1 MRTLLFCLALAPL
14 VLSAQTATKPTTTT
28 AAKAIKWVTIE
39 EAQALAKKAPKPLFV
54 DVYTSWCGPC
64 RQENPNVVAAFNKF
78 KDKNFTILGVSLDR
92 PGQKGNWLEAI
103 KKDKLTWTQVSD
115 LQFWSSPVVP
125 LYKIEGIPYN
135 VLVDPQGKIIAEN
148 LRGPELESKL
158 QQVLPQ

>member
-1 MRTLLFCLALAPL
+1 MFHWIAP
-14 VLSAQTATKPTTTT
+14 
-28 AAKAIKWVTIE
+28 
-39 EAQALAKKAPKPLFV
+39 
-54 DVYTSWCGPC
+54 D
-64 RQENPNVVAAFNKF
+64 
-78 KDKNFTILGVSLDR
+78 
-92 PGQKGNWLEAI
+92 NWLEAI